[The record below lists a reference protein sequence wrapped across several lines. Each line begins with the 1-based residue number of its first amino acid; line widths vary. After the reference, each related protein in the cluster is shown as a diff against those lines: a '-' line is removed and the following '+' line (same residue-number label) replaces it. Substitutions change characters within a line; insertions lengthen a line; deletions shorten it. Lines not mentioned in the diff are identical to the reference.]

1 MLLDLDIKHPVD
13 ETNLYD
19 CRINSLAVLLSYYH
33 FPLSKNEIL
42 LLSESLTFLY
52 CRIDLEN
59 IGAANVPFAIASED
73 HLEDR
78 LFQKLQIAYRTE
90 QIDDSAEGWSHI
102 KELLGQKTPILVKMD
117 DRVLKLE
124 KESAHEDMIRLR
136 FLSMPLVIG
145 YSDAEDSVF
154 AFWTNSKSFQFPMQ
168 IQLSDFQHYRTTD
181 ILPFSPE
188 QFCIYIQDCTPA
200 EQNSCRKLIHQ
211 SVFQIAKKMLNGGA
225 ADPAGLQNVHGH
237 DCEIGIAAIRA
248 LEQDLTAL
256 GRKHLLSH
264 DKAERKK
271 LIFFLL
277 LIRSTLMN
285 GSLSAFREEYGNA
298 LYEFGS
304 AAGAEPLCRSAEQ
317 LLHAA
322 KQWKELLALLSKAV
336 HAKHFVRIYI
346 QICTQLNKICK
357 TEKKAFGEIIA
368 YYESI

>member
-13 ETNLYD
+13 DTNLYD
-19 CRINSLAVLLSYYH
+19 CRINSIAVLLSYYQ

-52 CRIDLEN
+52 CRIDFEN
-59 IGAANVPFAIASED
+59 IGAANVPFVIASED

-124 KESAHEDMIRLR
+124 KESAHGDMIRLR
-136 FLSMPLVIG
+136 FLSMPLLIG

-154 AFWTNSKSFQFPMQ
+154 AFWTNSKSFQFPIQ

-181 ILPFSPE
+181 ILPYSPE
-188 QFCIYIQDCTPA
+188 QSCIYIQDCTPA
-200 EQNSCRKLIHQ
+200 ERNSYQELIHR
-211 SVFQIAKKMLNGGA
+211 SVLQTAKKMLNGGA
-225 ADPAGLQNVHGH
+225 ADPDGLQNVHGH
-237 DCEIGIAAIRA
+237 DCEIGLSAIQS
-248 LEQDLTAL
+248 LEQDLVAL
-256 GRKHLLSH
+256 GKKHLLSA

-277 LIRSTLMN
+277 LIRSTLLN
-285 GSLSAFREEYGNA
+285 GSFSAFREEYGNA
-298 LYEFGS
+298 LYEFGK
-304 AAGAEPLCRSAEQ
+304 AAGAEPLCQSAEQ

-322 KQWKELLALLSKAV
+322 NQWKEMLALLSKAV
-336 HAKHFVRIYI
+336 HAKHFIRIYI
-346 QICTQLNKICK
+346 QICTKLNKICK
-357 TEKKAFGEIIA
+357 TEKKAFGDMIA